1 MADYDY
7 LFLSLARG
15 QAARSRLLEAVAAS
29 DLATHGAKPLGLF
42 TPQLGWEASQAAL
55 LIRRGSDPVAE
66 AQAVG
71 ALSRTPEVFAC
82 EPHLLRPTIRPLEGA
97 EPAPGGIYVHRWFE
111 VDADSFDTFVELSG
125 SAWPDFEA
133 RFDAR
138 IFGLFEDVP
147 PTTGL
152 AEGRRRLL
160 LITRYGDH
168 GVWEASRD
176 PTTEAM
182 QTFSRRAALT
192 LRTQAASTLLTAL

>member
-15 QAARSRLLEAVAAS
+15 PAARTRFIEAVAAAN
-29 DLATHGAKPLGLF
+29 LPAAGARPLGLF

-55 LIRRGSDPVAE
+55 LVQRGSDGVAL
-66 AQAVG
+66 AQATA
-71 ALSRTPEVFAC
+71 ALSHTPEVLAC
-82 EPHLLRPTIRPLEGA
+82 EPHLLRPTIRPLPGA
-97 EPAPGGIYVHRWFE
+97 ELRPGGIYVHRWFE
-111 VDADSFDTFVELSG
+111 VDAGSLDTFVALSG

-138 IFGLFEDVP
+138 IFGLFEDLP
-147 PTTGL
+147 PTTAL

-182 QTFSRRAALT
+182 QTFARRAALT
-192 LRTQAASTLLTAL
+192 LSTRGASTLLTLL

>member
-7 LFLSLARG
+7 LLLSLDKG
-15 QAARSRLLEAVAAS
+15 PAARSRFVEAVATTE
-29 DLATHGAKPLGLF
+29 LALGAKALGLF

-55 LIRRGSDPVAE
+55 LIRRGSDVVGQ
-66 AQAVG
+66 AQAIA
-71 ALSRTPEVFAC
+71 ALSRTTEVLAC
-82 EPHLLRPTIRPLEGA
+82 EPHLLRPTVRPLEGA
-97 EPAPGGIYVHRWFE
+97 ELAPGGIYVHRWFE
-111 VDADSFDTFVELSG
+111 VDAGSFDAFVELSG

-147 PTTGL
+147 PTTAL

-182 QTFSRRAALT
+182 QTFARRAALT